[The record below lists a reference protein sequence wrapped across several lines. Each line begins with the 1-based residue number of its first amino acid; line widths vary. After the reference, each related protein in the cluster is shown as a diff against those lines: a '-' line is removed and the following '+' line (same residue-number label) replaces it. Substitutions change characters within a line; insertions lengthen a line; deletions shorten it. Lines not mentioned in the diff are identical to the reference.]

1 MKIKD
6 GFILRSVAGTNLVVA
21 VGERS
26 RDFNRMMK
34 LNDTAAFLWH
44 QLESDCTFE
53 QLVDRLTQEYEVTR
67 EVAEYDTRAF
77 INTLKEASVLD

>member
-34 LNDTAAFLWH
+34 LNDTAAFLWR
-44 QLESDCTFE
+44 QLERESTE
-53 QLVDRLTQEYEVTR
+53 AQLVEALTAEFEVTP
-67 EVAEYDTRAF
+67 EVAAWDVSGFTASLR
-77 INTLKEASVLD
+77 EAGVLD

>member
-6 GFILRSVAGTNLVVA
+6 GFILRTVAGANLVVA

-34 LNDTAAFLWH
+34 LNDTAAFLWRR
-44 QLESDCTFE
+44 LEEGCTEE
-53 QLVDRLTQEYEVTR
+53 QLAVALTREFEVTP
-67 EVAEYDTRAF
+67 EVAAWDVSEFVLSLR
-77 INTLKEASVLD
+77 EAGVLD

>member
-21 VGERS
+21 VGEQS
-26 RDFNRMMK
+26 KTFNKVVK
-34 LNDTAAFLWH
+34 LNDTAAFLWR
-44 QLESDCTFE
+44 QLENECTFE
-53 QLVDRLTQEYEVTR
+53 QLTERLTQEYEVSQ

>member
-6 GFILRSVAGTNLVVA
+6 GFILRTVAGANLVVA

-34 LNDTAAFLWH
+34 LNDTAAFLWRR
-44 QLESDCTFE
+44 LEEGCTEE
-53 QLVDRLTQEYEVTR
+53 QLATALTREFEVTPEIAAWDVSGFVLSLR
-67 EVAEYDTRAF
+67 EAG
-77 INTLKEASVLD
+77 VLD

>member
-34 LNDTAAFLWH
+34 LNDTAAFLWR
-44 QLESDCTFE
+44 QLERESTE
-53 QLVDRLTQEYEVTR
+53 AQLAAHSYHTGGTSCPRG
-67 EVAEYDTRAF
+67 
-77 INTLKEASVLD
+77 